1 MHWLLSPPPDCIPE
15 HPARPPPH
23 EDVQSCRKVQQTLLW
38 AALRIPAWLIFILSQ
53 HWVSCRGDTGFPH
66 EMAARL
72 LSHLLCSPQLLII
85 RQTCPR
91 QASPPPCL
99 CCCCSCGRRS
109 GFGFSAPVRTCSGVS
124 CVFWGRVSF
133 EKSFR
138 WTWVNLFS
146 KLEDLKEVSP
156 VSSPARLKTQSR
168 DLKWLGWDL
177 YLYFYETR
185 DNKITVRV
193 ARRLIVPRMLEIG
206 NLC

>member
-1 MHWLLSPPPDCIPE
+1 MHWLFSPPPDCIPE

-133 EKSFR
+133 ELQMDLSQSVLKVGRSEGG
-138 WTWVNLFS
+138 FS
-146 KLEDLKEVSP
+146 CVFPSKVKNTVQGPEV
-156 VSSPARLKTQSR
+156 
-168 DLKWLGWDL
+168 
-177 YLYFYETR
+177 TR
-185 DNKITVRV
+185 VRSIFILLRNKRQ
-193 ARRLIVPRMLEIG
+193 
-206 NLC
+206 